1 MLPPP
6 LRSGHGGFQLVH
18 LQSGFLDDRSPLAG
32 FTFDL
37 LRESFRRP
45 TNRAAEITALLYG
58 VAMGLTFEVPLVLL
72 VLVQLGV
79 VRAETIRK
87 GRKVCIAVAVII
99 SAVVAPPDPLSMVL
113 LAIPLIALFE
123 VTIWIAWLLGRRKQP
138 PLAP

>member
-1 MLPPP
+1 
-6 LRSGHGGFQLVH
+6 
-18 LQSGFLDDRSPLAG
+18 
-32 FTFDL
+32 
-37 LRESFRRP
+37 
-45 TNRAAEITALLYG
+45 
-58 VAMGLTFEVPLVLL
+58 MGLTFEVPLVLL